1 MKIFVPKINE
11 SWIVD
16 RAREEWYKNNKDI
29 STKLRNKS
37 DVIWI
42 MAPWLLKSKRLNQL
56 ENEKFFAHIIILIL
70 MTLKST
76 NLKK

>member
-16 RAREEWYKNNKDI
+16 RVREEWYKNNKDI

-56 ENEKFFAHIIILIL
+56 ETKVLAHIIILIL
-70 MTLKST
+70 MTLKSL